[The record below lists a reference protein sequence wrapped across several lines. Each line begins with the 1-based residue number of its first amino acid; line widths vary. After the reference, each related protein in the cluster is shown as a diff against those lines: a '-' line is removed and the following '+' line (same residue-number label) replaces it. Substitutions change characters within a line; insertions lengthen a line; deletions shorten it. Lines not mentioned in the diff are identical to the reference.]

1 MRHAR
6 STRSNG
12 DKAQTV
18 ADSIGPA
25 LRSLPGTPSRPTGWR
40 AALGGLLLATPA
52 VVFAGWVGGAD
63 AVLIALLMSAVWT
76 TLALASELGGARQPS
91 TVARVRGLGRRATTW
106 GGLLAVVGVSGLVPL
121 DDVRTTF
128 PVLALSA
135 VGSVL
140 AVLQQARAAS
150 PQRLVLVGTR
160 SDVEA
165 YAASIATHGSV
176 LLVGACVVAGERSLT
191 VDAPLLVPTVRSLDR
206 VAELASEVGAD
217 AVVVVPGQAVDA
229 DDVRALTWD
238 FERLPVTLSIAAPIA
253 AVARHRMHLR
263 SLAGESVID
272 LAVPRAGVATRV
284 GKTALDRV
292 GALVLLVLAS
302 PVLLIMWAA
311 VRLDSRGPGLFVQTR
326 VGRDGVPFRMYKMRS
341 MHIDAEARLAEFVA
355 ENEMDGTLFKI
366 RRDPRVT
373 RVGDLLRRSSLD
385 ELPQLWNVLAG
396 TCR

>member
-1 MRHAR
+1 MSSVTSVDASRPID
-6 STRSNG
+6 TIDTIV

-25 LRSLPGTPSRPTGWR
+25 LHSLPGTPSHPAGWR

-63 AVLIALLMSAVWT
+63 AVVIALFMSAVWT

-91 TVARVRGLGRRATTW
+91 AVARVRGLGRRATTW
-106 GGLLAVVGVSGLVPL
+106 ARLLAVVGVSGLVPL

-150 PQRLVLVGTR
+150 PQRLILVGTR

-238 FERLPVTLSIAAPIA
+238 LREPSGHAQHRRPGRRGGPPPDAPA
-253 AVARHRMHLR
+253 
-263 SLAGESVID
+263 LAGGRVGHRPCGAASRRREPGRQDRPGPGRRVGP
-272 LAVPRAGVATRV
+272 AGAGVAGPADHV
-284 GKTALDRV
+284 G
-292 GALVLLVLAS
+292 
-302 PVLLIMWAA
+302 
-311 VRLDSRGPGLFVQTR
+311 SRSG
-326 VGRDGVPFRMYKMRS
+326 
-341 MHIDAEARLAEFVA
+341 
-355 ENEMDGTLFKI
+355 
-366 RRDPRVT
+366 
-373 RVGDLLRRSSLD
+373 
-385 ELPQLWNVLAG
+385 
-396 TCR
+396 